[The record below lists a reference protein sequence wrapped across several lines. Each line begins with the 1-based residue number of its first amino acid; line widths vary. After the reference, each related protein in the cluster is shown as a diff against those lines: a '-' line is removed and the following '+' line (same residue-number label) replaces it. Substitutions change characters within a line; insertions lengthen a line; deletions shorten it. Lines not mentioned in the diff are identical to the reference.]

1 MKKTVLLLLLLMVVP
16 TVAFAETG
24 EVPFSVE
31 PLLPENQSADVRGYY
46 DLAVEA
52 NQKQDL
58 QVRLYNSTTKKIEIE
73 VSASSA
79 ATNANGLL
87 IYDGSLKEKGVKYP
101 FSKIADV
108 REKHI
113 SLDSGETYTTTIP
126 IKVPKKGFDGEIL
139 GGLHFLQKSDDEATD
154 SLTIKN
160 NYAYAIAVRLH
171 EKANHKKLKPELK
184 LKSVTPKLVDE
195 RTAIVAQFV
204 NKQPL
209 LMGKMKFKE
218 QVFREKGKK
227 PLFAH
232 QIDNFA
238 IAPQGIFD
246 IPLMF
251 DNKPLEPGKYIY
263 KASFKKG
270 KENYQFEKSF
280 MIDEVQAEKVNNA
293 AIELEQESNW
303 WYYAI
308 AALMFIIGGLIYYVM
323 RLKRK
328 VKE

>member
-139 GGLHFLQKSDDEATD
+139 GGLYFLQKSDDEATD